1 MTDNLLSG
9 AKSIISDAP
18 TAIALLD
25 LKLCYLSVSPK
36 WRLDF
41 GLGNAEIA
49 GKALYDLSPEIS
61 HAWRPLLQECLKT
74 NKTIDNQAHTLI
86 RQDGTAKLLSWCIK
100 PWLAPN
106 DTISG
111 FIIYS
116 EDLTDRKETEAKLQ
130 ESEIHFRR
138 AFENSAIGMSIIDLE
153 GQWVDVN
160 DTLCKILGYSKDELL
175 GRNFKPITHADD
187 LAIQM
192 ELKKEILSGL
202 RNSYQ
207 MEKRVYHKQGHTFWV
222 SISSSIIRDAQG
234 NPKHFISQ
242 VEDISARKQADR
254 ELQEEKK
261 LLRTLI
267 DNLPLNVYIKD
278 LQSKKTLANRA
289 EYEFMGAQSEADIL
303 GKDDFELYPY
313 DIAQSFIESD
323 REVFASGIPLL
334 NQESLIKRKD
344 GSEKW
349 YLLSKIPLKGD
360 TGDIKGLLG
369 ISYDITERKKFEKEL
384 LDTQN
389 LLNQAEAISNTGSI
403 EINFK
408 TGKRKWS
415 NEFYRILGLEPNSM
429 EASAEAFVSF
439 LHPDDKEKY
448 LRWFYDS
455 VGKRVNSA
463 DIETRIIRADGEVRT
478 IFVYGIG
485 IISEQDIPEK
495 IFGVIQDITLKKQ
508 AEEKTAHAQN
518 LLERAESIAHIGS
531 AEVDFKTKKAIWSK
545 ELYKILGEEPAT
557 DDLKFGVINKYLHPD
572 ERTKYWQWVEHGLQN
587 KSQVDQLESRIIRTD
602 GTERDVMIYGYV
614 EYDVLGIPD
623 KIFGV
628 FKDITDDKKIL
639 RELQTSKQVYQSLF
653 YKNPSAVF
661 SVALNGHFTSA
672 NQAFIDNTEFNIEDL
687 LLKNFADITNPSEAN
702 KVLAFFADAK
712 NGFTRQFE
720 SKVIT
725 GTGKTL
731 VVSVIFIPIVVDNLI
746 TGVYGIANDISE
758 VKRQEAI
765 DKLEREIWDYY
776 NNKHNSIEAIILL
789 LLQGLEKIHPNMLCS
804 VLKYSEGKLYNWAS
818 ASVPKGYIDAIDGF
832 TVGMGVGS
840 CGTAAYLREKII
852 VKDIGTDPLWKG
864 FKDLAYQFNLKA
876 CWSSPLIDSNK
887 NLLGTFAI
895 YHNTVREVPP
905 DEEQSIERARIILTN
920 IIENK
925 KAEEELNIKEKAIA
939 SSMSGI
945 GMTDLGG
952 RVVYANDAL
961 AKMWGCTNKD
971 ELIGK
976 TLEEVFDGDGSAKT
990 VAALHK
996 YGNKKGEAIGRKI
1009 DGTLFNVAFSSNMI
1023 YDEKGL
1029 PVRIFGSYIDITENK
1044 LNEKAL
1050 KQSHELLEKLTD
1062 QVPAAIYQFRMA
1074 ADATMSFEFMSS
1086 GITKVIPG
1094 VTPAQMK
1101 ENVRLGFSM
1110 IHPDDI
1116 DLFRQTLFASRE
1128 NLTEWSIQYRIV
1140 TKQQNIIWHKVTAQP
1155 EKQDDGSVVWYG
1167 YFQDVTAQKSQ
1178 EQEREHLILEL
1189 SQHNKDLRH
1198 FSYITSHNLR
1208 APLSN
1213 LVGLVNLIDDMQVA
1227 DSMLAELLKGFKT
1240 STLLLNDTVNDLLK
1254 VLTVKDNL
1262 SIKQEDI
1269 ELSTV
1274 FDKISSQIKL
1284 LIDNVKPEIVFD
1296 CSACPMVTF
1305 NKVYM
1310 ESIFLNLITNAIKYR
1325 SPKRPLKITIT
1336 SHPDGDN
1343 TMLIFADNGLGIDA
1357 DRYKDRIF
1365 GLYQRFHNHP
1375 DSKGF
1380 GLYMVKSQME
1390 ALGGKAE
1397 IKSAVDIGTELI
1409 LTFKNKSNT

>member
-1 MTDNLLSG
+1 MNDILLSG
-9 AKSIISDAP
+9 AKSIISNAP
-18 TAIALLD
+18 SAIALFD
-25 LKLCYLSVSPK
+25 LEMRYLVASPK
-36 WRLDF
+36 WQLDF
-41 GLGNAEIA
+41 GLGKADIT
-49 GKALYDLSPEIS
+49 GKALYELYPEIS
-61 HAWRPLLQECLKT
+61 KEWKALLKACLSEGKVLE
-74 NKTIDNQAHTLI
+74 NKAHQLK
-86 RQDGTAKLLSWCIK
+86 RQGGTVKLLSWSIK
-100 PWLAPN
+100 PWVAAN
-106 DTISG
+106 DSTAG
-111 FIIYS
+111 LIIYS
-116 EDLTDRKETEAKLQ
+116 EDITDKKETENKLQ
-130 ESEIHFRR
+130 ESEDHFRR
-138 AFENSAIGMSIIDLE
+138 AFENSATGMSIIDME
-153 GQWVDVN
+153 GHWVDVN
-160 DTLCKILGYSKDELL
+160 EKLCKILGYSKAELL
-175 GRNFKPITHADD
+175 GRNFKPITHPED
-187 LAIQM
+187 LASQM
-192 ELKKEILSGL
+192 ELKNEILSGR

-222 SISSSIIRDAQG
+222 SISSSLIRDAQS

-242 VEDISARKQADR
+242 IEDISARKQAER
-254 ELQEEKK
+254 ALLEEKK

-267 DNLPLNVYIKD
+267 DNLPLNVYIKN
-278 LQSKKTLANRA
+278 LQSQKTLANRA
-289 EYEFMGAQSEADIL
+289 EYEFMGVQSEADIL

-313 DIAQSFIESD
+313 DSAKAFVESD
-323 REVFASGIPLL
+323 RKVFASGTPLL
-334 NQESLIKRKD
+334 NVESVIKRND

-349 YLLSKIPLKGD
+349 FLLSKIPLKNESGE
-360 TGDIKGLLG
+360 IKGLLG
-369 ISYDITERKKFEKEL
+369 ISYDITERKEFEKEL

-389 LLNQAEAISNTGSI
+389 LLNQAEVISNTGSI

-415 NEFYRILGLEPNSM
+415 DEFYRILGLQPGSI

-439 LHPDDKEKY
+439 LHPEEKEKY
-448 LRWFYDS
+448 LHWFYNS
-455 VGKRVNSA
+455 VGKKKNSA
-463 DIETRIIRADGEVRT
+463 DIETRIIRADGEVRN

-485 IISEQDIPEK
+485 IISDQDVPER
-495 IFGVIQDITLKKQ
+495 IFGVIKDITQKKQ

-518 LLERAESIAHIGS
+518 LLERAENIAHIGS

-545 ELYKILGEEPAT
+545 ELYKILGAEPGN
-557 DDLKFGVINKYLHPD
+557 DDLKFGVIDKYLHPD
-572 ERTKYWQWVEHGLQN
+572 ERAKYWNWVEHGLQK
-587 KSQVDQLESRIIRTD
+587 KSRVDQLESRVVRTD

-614 EYDVLGIPD
+614 EYDTWGIPD

-628 FKDITDDKKIL
+628 FKDITEDKKIL

-653 YKNPSAVF
+653 YKNPAAVF
-661 SVALNGHFTSA
+661 SVALDGHFTSA
-672 NQAFIDNTEFNIEDL
+672 NQAFIDNTAFDIDSL
-687 LLKNFADITNPSEAN
+687 LQKNFTAIIHPMEAS
-702 KVLAFFADAK
+702 KVQAHFSDAK
-712 NGFTRQFE
+712 NGLTRQFE
-720 SKVIT
+720 TNVIT
-725 GTGKTL
+725 GKGRTL
-731 VVSVIFIPIVVDNLI
+731 LVSVILIPIVVDDII

-765 DKLEREIWDYY
+765 DKLEREIWEYY
-776 NNKHNSIEAIILL
+776 NNKRNNIEEIILML
-789 LLQGLEKIHPNMLCS
+789 LNGLEKIHPDMLCS
-804 VLKYSEGKLYNWAS
+804 VLKYRDGKLYNWAS

-832 TVGMGVGS
+832 SASMGVGS
-840 CGTAAYLREKII
+840 CGTAAFLREKVI
-852 VKDIGTDPLWKG
+852 VTDIANDPLWKNS
-864 FKDLAYQFNLKA
+864 KDLAARFNLKA

-887 NLLGTFAI
+887 NLLGTFGI
-895 YHNTVREVPP
+895 YHTSVRAVSA
-905 DEEQSIERARIILTN
+905 DEELSIERARIILTN

-925 KAEEELNIKEKAIA
+925 KAEDELNIKEKAIA

-945 GMTDLGG
+945 GMTDLDG
-952 RVVYANDAL
+952 RIVYANDAL
-961 AKMWGCTNKD
+961 GKMWGYTNKD

-976 TLEEVFDGDGSAKT
+976 TLADVFEGDGTTKT

-996 YGNKKGEAIGRKI
+996 YGLKKGEAIGRKM

-1029 PVRIFGSYIDITENK
+1029 PVRMFGSYIDITENK
-1044 LNEKAL
+1044 LTEKAL

-1062 QVPAAIYQFRMA
+1062 QVPAAIYQFRIT
-1074 ADATMSFEFMSS
+1074 ADGTMSFEFVSN

-1094 VTPAQMK
+1094 VTPGQLK
-1101 ENVRLGFSM
+1101 ENVRLGFYM

-1116 DLFRQTLFASRE
+1116 ELFRQSLFASKE
-1128 NLTEWSIQYRIV
+1128 SLTEWSIQYRIV
-1140 TKQQNIIWHKVTAQP
+1140 TQQQNIIWHKVTAQP
-1155 EKQDDGSVVWYG
+1155 EKLDDGSVVWYG
-1167 YFQDVTAQKSQ
+1167 YFQDVTSQKSQ

-1213 LVGLVNLIDDMQVA
+1213 LVGLVNLIDDMQVE
-1227 DSMLAELLKGFKT
+1227 DNTLAELLKGFKT

-1274 FDKISSQIKL
+1274 FEKIVSQIKL
-1284 LIDNVKPEIVFD
+1284 LIESVRPEIVFD
-1296 CSACPMVTF
+1296 CSACPVVTF

-1310 ESIFLNLITNAIKYR
+1310 ESIFLNLITNSIKYR
-1325 SPKRPLKITIT
+1325 SPKRSLKITIT
-1336 SHPDGDN
+1336 SQLKGDN
-1343 TMLIFADNGLGIDA
+1343 TLLIFADNGLGIDA
-1357 DRYKDRIF
+1357 ERYKDRIF

-1397 IKSAVDIGTELI
+1397 IKSAEDVGTQLI
-1409 LTFKNKSNT
+1409 LTFKN